1 MQNGE
6 KVMEGNWLL
15 GLQLSFALTGVMFF
29 QGFFKSLREDA
40 KGLLMAVVTGLLW
53 MWFTIGAIVSVFGV
67 AIAFKYLFM

>member
-6 KVMEGNWLL
+6 KVMEANWLL

-29 QGFFKSLREDA
+29 QGFFKSLREEA
-40 KGLLMAVVTGLLW
+40 KGLLRAGVTGLLW
-53 MWFTIGAIVSVFGV
+53 MWFTIGAVVSVFGA